1 MARARCCGTTTAA
14 TPERAS
20 PPDARLAD
28 VIIFTHPACLAHDPG
43 PGHPERPQR
52 LEAVLAGLR
61 DADGGPGSSPGQAL
75 DWREAPLAKLGDLR
89 RVHSETLLREVLE
102 SDFDGYRMLDPDT
115 VMGPGSRAAALR
127 AAGAAVAAVDAVM
140 QGTAGK
146 SGSTTAFCAVRPPG
160 HHATADTAMG
170 FCLFNNIAV
179 AAAHAC
185 DRHGLERVAI
195 VDFDVHHG
203 NGTQAIF
210 CNDPRVAY
218 FSTHESGLYPNS
230 GMPQERGVGNVFNS
244 LLPPGSGGFRFRN
257 VWADG
262 LLPELDAFRPQLLLV
277 SAGFDAHMR
286 DPLADLMLE
295 TEDFAWLT
303 RELRVVA
310 RRHAFDRIVSS
321 LEGGYDLEA
330 LRECSVAHV
339 NELR

>member
-1 MARARCCGTTTAA
+1 M
-14 TPERAS
+14 
-20 PPDARLAD
+20 
-28 VIIFTHPACLAHDPG
+28 IIFTHPACLAHDTG
-43 PGHPERPQR
+43 PEHPERPAR
-52 LEAVLAGLR
+52 LEAVLEGLR
-61 DADGGPGSSPGQAL
+61 RDCGEL
-75 DWREAPLAKLGDLR
+75 DWREAPMAKLGDLR
-89 RVHSETLLREVLE
+89 RVHAESLLHDVLE

-115 VMGPGSRAAALR
+115 VMSPASRAAALR

-140 QGTAGK
+140 RDNARNETDR
-146 SGSTTAFCAVRPPG
+146 TAFCAVRPPG
-160 HHATADTAMG
+160 HHATGDTAMG

-185 DRHGLERVAI
+185 DTHGLERVAI

-210 CNDPRVAY
+210 AKEPRVAY
-218 FSTHESGLYPNS
+218 FSTHEAGLYPNS
-230 GMPQERGVGNVFNS
+230 GGAHEHGVGNILNA

-257 VWADG
+257 VWADTM
-262 LLPELDAFRPQLLLV
+262 LPALDAFRPQLLLI

-295 TEDFAWLT
+295 TGDYAWLT
-303 RELRVVA
+303 RELRAIA
-310 RRHAFDRIVSS
+310 RRHGRGRVVSV